1 VIAACR
7 RLKESGYTI
16 ALDDFGMNDS
26 REALTDVAD
35 IIKVDLRETSP
46 ALRML
51 TAVSQSE
58 LDVREIGNL
67 VSGKASC
74 YLCCAI

>member
-1 VIAACR
+1 MSPTSSKWTSVKPPPLYFQGYFFR
-7 RLKESGYTI
+7 RPEVPTAHEI
-16 ALDDFGMNDS
+16 
-26 REALTDVAD
+26 
-35 IIKVDLRETSP
+35 P
-46 ALRML
+46 ANRLNYLRML